1 MTEAPQTE
9 QHESTSFEGYFRDA
23 DFAPAQPLAW
33 ALGQRQE
40 LLEALRGL
48 FNGPQAMVQL
58 RLWCFMELAAQPQ
71 ARLSRDDV
79 NRLFHAVLP
88 DALDTVLKR
97 LRDINLLVWDATPQ
111 DYHLSP
117 LAQQVHG
124 LLAPMTTPPAAE
136 YDDMA
141 ALLSQVAGAQQLGL
155 VSTNQLKHLHAQLAR
170 LHDEFSDA
178 IASGSESRLRVAQ
191 PRFDRALELVD
202 RAGQA
207 LTALIR
213 AEHEDPRLER
223 EARAIGQEQARLLS
237 MASQFTRALQQ
248 ADRQRVTLGSTG
260 LTTSDVRAWLQRHPA
275 LWEIMGEAL
284 AVPVRPVM
292 VSQHDL
298 IDVAEGEFER
308 DRPTAQ
314 GLAGLPPPAEA
325 AHGTLDTLSLPPELG
340 NLISLLDR
348 WSEMATEEAAQRVA
362 AQAAGEAPDPDAP
375 APGTRPLSEAI
386 LGGRFAQ
393 AAYRM
398 QLMPLVGDAQAQT
411 LKGLTGDLARAP
423 WQWQF
428 KAQHISTADEAVAL
442 VSDGFVQPIQFDAQ
456 GHPIPLPADDR
467 EPIVLMPRPAPE
479 AKPKGRAP
487 GRAKGGKT
495 PGPTDTESGPPASPG
510 SSSAPPDEPIAS
522 SAPQNPNEAQA

>member
-1 MTEAPQTE
+1 MIEAPLPE
-9 QHESTSFEGYFRDA
+9 QNESTSFEAYFRDPE
-23 DFAPAQPLAW
+23 FVPEQPQAW
-33 ALGQRQE
+33 ALNQRQD

-48 FNGPQAMVQL
+48 FSGPQALVQL
-58 RLWCFMELAAQPQ
+58 RLWCFMELASQPQ

-88 DALDTVLKR
+88 EALDNVLKR
-97 LRDINLLVWDATPQ
+97 LRDLNLLVWDATPQ

-124 LLAPMTTPPAAE
+124 LLAPLTTPPAAE
-136 YDDMA
+136 HDDMA

-178 IASGSESRLRVAQ
+178 IASGSESRLRLAQ
-191 PRFDRALELVD
+191 PRFDRALTLVD

-275 LWEIMGEAL
+275 LHEIMGEAL
-284 AVPVRPVM
+284 SVPVRPVM

-298 IDVAEGEFER
+298 VDVAEGEFER
-308 DRPTAQ
+308 DRPGAAGT
-314 GLAGLPPPAEA
+314 AGLPPPAEA
-325 AHGTLDTLSLPPELG
+325 ATGTLDTLSLPPELG

-348 WSEMATEEAAQRVA
+348 WSELATEEAAARA
-362 AQAAGEAPDPDAP
+362 ASPDAQDP
-375 APGTRPLSEAI
+375 NAPPPGTRPLSDAI

-393 AAYRM
+393 AAYRL

-423 WQWQF
+423 WQWRF
-428 KAQHISTADEAVAL
+428 KPQHVGTTDESVAL
-442 VSDGFVQPIQFDAQ
+442 ISDGEILPARFDEHGQ
-456 GHPIPLPADDR
+456 VIPLPPDER
-467 EPIVLMPRPAPE
+467 EPVVLMAAPAQE
-479 AKPKGRAP
+479 APKR
-487 GRAKGGKT
+487 RK
-495 PGPTDTESGPPASPG
+495 SPG
-510 SSSAPPDEPIAS
+510 ATKQSN
-522 SAPQNPNEAQA
+522 QAQA

>member
-1 MTEAPQTE
+1 MIEAPLPE
-9 QHESTSFEGYFRDA
+9 QNESTSFEAYFRDPE
-23 DFAPAQPLAW
+23 FAPEQPLAW
-33 ALGQRQE
+33 ALSQRQA

-48 FNGPQAMVQL
+48 FSGPQALVQL
-58 RLWCFMELAAQPQ
+58 RLWCFMELASQPQ

-88 DALDTVLKR
+88 EALDNVLKR
-97 LRDINLLVWDATPQ
+97 LRDLNLLVWDATPQ

-124 LLAPMTTPPAAE
+124 LLAPLTTPPAAE

-141 ALLSQVAGAQQLGL
+141 ALLAQVAGAQQLGL

-178 IASGSESRLRVAQ
+178 IASGSESRLRLAQ
-191 PRFDRALELVD
+191 PRFDRALDLVD

-275 LWEIMGEAL
+275 LYELMGEAL
-284 AVPVRPVM
+284 SVPVRPVM

-298 IDVAEGEFER
+298 VDVAEGEFER
-308 DRPTAQ
+308 DRPDAQ
-314 GLAGLPPPAEA
+314 RGAALPPPAEA
-325 AHGTLDTLSLPPELG
+325 AMGTLDTLSLPPELG

-348 WSEMATEEAAQRVA
+348 WSELATEEAAARTEAEANQVD
-362 AQAAGEAPDPDAP
+362 QTDGAPDSPP
-375 APGTRPLSEAI
+375 PVNKPFSKPLGDAI

-393 AAYRM
+393 AAYRL

-428 KAQHISTADEAVAL
+428 KPTHIGTTDEAVAL
-442 VSDGFVQPIQFDAQ
+442 ISDGEIYPAQFDEHGQ
-456 GHPIPLPADDR
+456 VIPLPLD
-467 EPIVLMPRPAPE
+467 ESGPIVLTAAPAQDAPTRR
-479 AKPKGRAP
+479 KAP
-487 GRAKGGKT
+487 G
-495 PGPTDTESGPPASPG
+495 ASKK
-510 SSSAPPDEPIAS
+510 SN
-522 SAPQNPNEAQA
+522 QAQA

>member
-1 MTEAPQTE
+1 MIEAPLPE
-9 QHESTSFEGYFRDA
+9 QNESTSFEAYFRDPE
-23 DFAPAQPLAW
+23 FAPQQPLAW
-33 ALGQRQE
+33 ALSQRQD

-48 FNGPQAMVQL
+48 FSGPQALVQL
-58 RLWCFMELAAQPQ
+58 RLWCFMELASQPQ
-71 ARLSRDDV
+71 GRLSRDDV

-88 DALDTVLKR
+88 EALDNVLKR
-97 LRDINLLVWDATPQ
+97 LRDLNLLVWDATPQ

-124 LLAPMTTPPAAE
+124 LLAPLTTPPAAE

-141 ALLSQVAGAQQLGL
+141 TLLAQVAGAQQLGL

-178 IASGSESRLRVAQ
+178 IASGSESRLRLAQ
-191 PRFDRALELVD
+191 PRFDRALDLVD

-275 LWEIMGEAL
+275 LYELMGEAL
-284 AVPVRPVM
+284 SVPVRPVM

-298 IDVAEGEFER
+298 VDVAEGEFER
-308 DRPTAQ
+308 DRPGAQ
-314 GLAGLPPPAEA
+314 GAAGLPPPAEA
-325 AHGTLDTLSLPPELG
+325 ATGTLDTLSLPPELG

-348 WSEMATEEAAQRVA
+348 WSELATEEAAARA
-362 AQAAGEAPDPDAP
+362 AAPDEQDPNAP
-375 APGTRPLSEAI
+375 APGTRPLSEAV

-393 AAYRM
+393 AAYRL

-423 WQWQF
+423 WQWHF
-428 KAQHISTADEAVAL
+428 KPNHVGTTDESVAL
-442 VSDGFVQPIQFDAQ
+442 ISDGEIHPARFDAHGQ
-456 GHPIPLPADDR
+456 VIPLPVDDSG
-467 EPIVLMPRPAPE
+467 PIVLTAAPATD
-479 AKPKGRAP
+479 APKRRKGP
-487 GRAKGGKT
+487 G
-495 PGPTDTESGPPASPG
+495 ASKQ
-510 SSSAPPDEPIAS
+510 SN
-522 SAPQNPNEAQA
+522 QAQA